1 MAKFS
6 RALIGGLAACLAATA
21 AHADGGCDDRTMT
34 QYRDCIRLVDS
45 LRPDKFGQARVFA
58 SDGSEFT
65 AGQSQWMKVQLR
77 KVARLCAHGTQ
88 AEQAEAVAVL
98 ADVQGLLQSHHRGA

>member
-1 MAKFS
+1 MLS
-6 RALIGGLAACLAATA
+6 RVLIGGVAAYLAASAAY
-21 AHADGGCDDRTMT
+21 ADGGCDERTMT
-34 QYRDCIRLVDS
+34 QYRDCVRLVDS

-65 AGQSQWMKVQLR
+65 AGQSLWMKGQLR

-98 ADVQGLLQSHHRGA
+98 ADVQGLLQSHHRST

>member
-1 MAKFS
+1 MLA
-6 RALIGGLAACLAATA
+6 RVLIGGLAVCIAAS
-21 AHADGGCDDRTMT
+21 AHADGGCDERTMA
-34 QYRDCIRLVDS
+34 QYRDCVRLVDS

-65 AGQSQWMKVQLR
+65 AGQSLWMKGQLR
-77 KVARLCAHGTQ
+77 KVARLCARGTQ

-98 ADVQGLLQSHHRGA
+98 TDVRDLLQSHHRGA

>member
-6 RALIGGLAACLAATA
+6 RALIGGLAVCLAATA
-21 AHADGGCDDRTMT
+21 ARADGGCDDRTMT
-34 QYRDCIRLVDS
+34 QYRDCVRLVDS

-65 AGQSQWMKVQLR
+65 AGESQWMKAQLR
-77 KVARLCAHGTQ
+77 KVAALCARGKPD
-88 AEQAEAVAVL
+88 EKAEAVTVL
-98 ADVQGLLQSHHRGA
+98 AQVQDLLQSHHRGG

>member
-1 MAKFS
+1 MLS
-6 RALIGGLAACLAATA
+6 RVLIGGVAAYLAAAAA
-21 AHADGGCDDRTMT
+21 YADGGCDERTMT
-34 QYRDCIRLVDS
+34 QYRDCVRLVDS

-65 AGQSQWMKVQLR
+65 AGQSLWMKGQLR

-98 ADVQGLLQSHHRGA
+98 ADVQGLLQSHHRST

>member
-1 MAKFS
+1 MFS
-6 RALIGGLAACLAATA
+6 RALISGLAMCLAATA

-34 QYRDCIRLVDS
+34 QYRDCVRLVDS

-65 AGQSQWMKVQLR
+65 AGQSQWMKAQLR
-77 KVARLCAHGTQ
+77 KVAALCARGTLDEK
-88 AEQAEAVAVL
+88 AAAVTVL
-98 ADVQGLLQSHHRGA
+98 AQVQDLLQSHHRGG

>member
-1 MAKFS
+1 MFMLA
-6 RALIGGLAACLAATA
+6 RVLIGGLAVCLAAA
-21 AHADGGCDDRTMT
+21 AHADGGCDERTMT
-34 QYRDCIRLVDS
+34 QYRDCVRLVDS

-65 AGQSQWMKVQLR
+65 AGQSLWMKGQLR
-77 KVARLCAHGTQ
+77 KVARLCARGTQ

-98 ADVQGLLQSHHRGA
+98 ADVQGLLQSHHRST